1 MCFIYVYICLTHF
14 LLIEKKN
21 FSKIINNYRIV
32 DQKNQVKNINDLT
45 FQLTV
50 ALASI
55 ILQPHTNLNVFI
67 VASKM
72 SGVAFP
78 FVNQNKKSSKTT

>member
-14 LLIEKKN
+14 LLIEKKM

-32 DQKNQVKNINDLT
+32 DQKNQVKNISDLT

-55 ILQPHTNLNVFI
+55 ILQPHTNLKCFYCSFKNVWGSF
-67 VASKM
+67 SLC
-72 SGVAFP
+72 
-78 FVNQNKKSSKTT
+78 

>member
-14 LLIEKKN
+14 LLIEKKM

-55 ILQPHTNLNVFI
+55 ILQPHTNLKCFYCSFKNVWGSF
-67 VASKM
+67 SLC
-72 SGVAFP
+72 
-78 FVNQNKKSSKTT
+78 

>member
-14 LLIEKKN
+14 LLVEKKM

-55 ILQPHTNLNVFI
+55 ILQPHTNLKCFYCSFKNVWGSF
-67 VASKM
+67 SLC
-72 SGVAFP
+72 
-78 FVNQNKKSSKTT
+78 

>member
-14 LLIEKKN
+14 LLIEKKM

-32 DQKNQVKNINDLT
+32 DQKNQVKNINDVT

-55 ILQPHTNLNVFI
+55 ILQPHTNLKCFYCSFKNVWGSF
-67 VASKM
+67 SLC
-72 SGVAFP
+72 
-78 FVNQNKKSSKTT
+78 

>member
-1 MCFIYVYICLTHF
+1 MCFIYVYVCLTHF
-14 LLIEKKN
+14 LLIEKKM
-21 FSKIINNYRIV
+21 FSKIIINYRIV

-55 ILQPHTNLNVFI
+55 ILQPHTNLKCFYCSFKNVWGSF
-67 VASKM
+67 SLC
-72 SGVAFP
+72 
-78 FVNQNKKSSKTT
+78 

>member
-14 LLIEKKN
+14 LLIEKKM

-32 DQKNQVKNINDLT
+32 DQKNQVKNINGLT

-55 ILQPHTNLNVFI
+55 ILQPHTNLKCFYCSFKNVWGSF
-67 VASKM
+67 SLC
-72 SGVAFP
+72 
-78 FVNQNKKSSKTT
+78 